1 MYHSETRSETKKR
14 YNESEM
20 QMITKQLK
28 QLCIVKNC
36 FIFESRVY
44 ELLYT
49 SKADRK
55 KNLKMNMKHKY
66 RFMISDDD
74 YDYVTDSKLR
84 KRLDRFI
91 TKENIYEHIKSN
103 SDKQMVRS

>member
-1 MYHSETRSETKKR
+1 
-14 YNESEM
+14 
-20 QMITKQLK
+20 MINKQLA

-49 SKADRK
+49 SRSDRK
-55 KNLKMNMKHKY
+55 RNLKMNMKHKY

-74 YDYVTDSKLR
+74 YDYVVDSKLR
-84 KRLDRFI
+84 KRLDRFLA
-91 TKENIYEHIKSN
+91 KEVK
-103 SDKQMVRS
+103 